1 MGRRSPLGRLRRQRR
16 RDVVVYAPVPRQQ
29 LVEPMRRMRG
39 DAREDM
45 GEPGP
50 GIDAVHLRCD
60 DETIHGGGALAA
72 AIRAAEQP

>member
-1 MGRRSPLGRLRRQRR
+1 
-16 RDVVVYAPVPRQQ
+16 
-29 LVEPMRRMRG
+29 MRG

-45 GEPGP
+45 GEPGL
-50 GIDAVHLRCD
+50 GIDAVLLRCD